1 MGLEGRV
8 GGRGGVTGNMRCTIS
23 KRGTVGRK
31 RGTGRVGER
40 RRYDDTS
47 CGGFRCRR
55 NTPANRDPLRSPE
68 QQDCICLQK
77 ILCNSQLIYISAI
90 LKKTNCN
97 YQLQFTK
104 MPFRN
109 AIQKRIIK
117 ILNLKFLNCNSEKQL
132 FQMKFLNAIPK
143 T

>member
-8 GGRGGVTGNMRCTIS
+8 GGRGGVTGNMRCSIS

-55 NTPANRDPLRSPE
+55 NTPANRDPFRSPE
-68 QQDCICLQK
+68 QQDYVLRVDTHPH
-77 ILCNSQLIYISAI
+77 SAHFI
-90 LKKTNCN
+90 RGEADLGCRIRREG
-97 YQLQFTK
+97 QDWGEIRTK
-104 MPFRN
+104 NKLP
-109 AIQKRIIK
+109 
-117 ILNLKFLNCNSEKQL
+117 LS
-132 FQMKFLNAIPK
+132 
-143 T
+143 